1 MTIAVYLAHLNPVT
15 NAHAEIIKDLTK
27 DDEVVVM
34 PVRFLRGDTEIN
46 SKSFPFTFEIRK
58 EMLESVFGDS
68 ITVSSNYTFHA
79 PFKKYFPPLVSKG
92 SWKLRKEIL
101 SDIEGDYYTY
111 TGDKAEGLMLKLYRL
126 KPKVGQ
132 RKELSATSVKNDMY
146 RSVLEKKSDWEKQ
159 VPVSVAEIIRNNWD
173 IVEGFASSEDNTMRV
188 LGMKFQERVIP
199 SYKINIHNS
208 RFFCGFYL

>member
-1 MTIAVYLAHLNPVT
+1 MTIAIYLAHLNPVT
-15 NAHAEIIKDLTK
+15 NAHVEIIKDLA
-27 DDEVVVM
+27 DNDEVVVM

-46 SKSFPFTFEIRK
+46 SKSFPFTFEVRK
-58 EMLESVFGDS
+58 EMLKSVFGES
-68 ITVSSNYTFHA
+68 IKISSNYTFHA

-101 SDIEGDYYTY
+101 SDIKGEYYTY

-159 VPVSVAEIIRNNWD
+159 VPASVAEIIRENWD
-173 IVEGFASSEDNTMRV
+173 VVEGFASSEDNTMRV
-188 LGMKFQERVIP
+188 LGMKFPREG
-199 SYKINIHNS
+199 YT
-208 RFFCGFYL
+208 